1 MNNKQHIEGFIQQ
14 HRQEFDSA
22 LPTDSHWKSISKSL
36 KQLQNGDSIAHFIA
50 INRSVMD
57 TEMPNLQVWDKI
69 NAALT
74 PPKATTLDTQDL
86 LEDFIQHNRSD
97 FDSEIPD
104 AKIWNQVSQQT
115 APMGTLRV
123 SWLRSI
129 ARFAAAIALLLI
141 GASLGLWY
149 ARQEQDTYV
158 GMKMSDVSKE
168 YAAIE
173 QHYEREIE
181 HKKTKLARFA
191 SNPSTSEIFGDMEQM
206 DKTMEELRIELSNV
220 PPGNQEQII
229 RVMIENYKTKSMV
242 LEQVL
247 EAMQSQQHLIV
258 DPDGQKN
265 TIKYENDTI

>member
-14 HRQEFDSA
+14 QRQEFDSDM
-22 LPTDSHWKSISKSL
+22 PVVSHWKSISKSL
-36 KQLQNGDSIAHFIA
+36 EQLQNGDSIACFIA
-50 INRSVMD
+50 INRSLMD
-57 TEMPNLQVWDKI
+57 TALPNIQVWDKI

-74 PPKATTLDTQDL
+74 SPTDTIHTGDP
-86 LEDFIQHNRSD
+86 LEHFIQHYRSD

-104 AKIWNQVSQQT
+104 FKIWNQVSHQAAST
-115 APMGTLRV
+115 DTLRI
-123 SWLRSI
+123 SWHRSI

-149 ARQEQDTYV
+149 ARHQQETYV

-173 QHYEREIE
+173 QQYEQEIE
-181 HKKTKLARFA
+181 HKKSKLARFA

-247 EAMQSQQHLIV
+247 EAMQAQQHLIV
-258 DPDGQKN
+258 DPDGQQN
-265 TIKYENDTI
+265 TLQYENDTI

>member
-1 MNNKQHIEGFIQQ
+1 MNNKQHIEGFIQE
-14 HRQEFDSA
+14 HRQEFDAA
-22 LPTDSHWKSISKSL
+22 LPSDSHWKSISKSL
-36 KQLQNGDSIAHFIA
+36 EQLQNGDSIAHFIA
-50 INRSVMD
+50 INRSLMD
-57 TEMPNLQVWDKI
+57 TATPNIQVWDKI

-74 PPKATTLDTQDL
+74 PPKATVNTRDP

-97 FDSEIPD
+97 FDNENPD

-123 SWLRSI
+123 SWHRSI

-149 ARQEQDTYV
+149 ARQEQETYV

-173 QHYEREIE
+173 QHYEQEIE
-181 HKKTKLARFA
+181 HKKSKLARFA

-247 EAMQSQQHLIV
+247 EAMQAQQHLIV

-265 TIKYENDTI
+265 TLQYENDTI

>member
-22 LPTDSHWKSISKSL
+22 LPSDSHWKSISKSL
-36 KQLQNGDSIAHFIA
+36 EQLQNSDSIVHFIA
-50 INRSVMD
+50 INRSLMD
-57 TEMPNLQVWDKI
+57 TATPNIQVWDKI

-74 PPKATTLDTQDL
+74 PPKATVNTQDS

-104 AKIWNQVSQQT
+104 LKVWNQVSRHTESVGKLQ
-115 APMGTLRV
+115 V
-123 SWLRSI
+123 SWYRRMG
-129 ARFAAAIALLLI
+129 RFAAAIALLLI

-149 ARQEQDTYV
+149 GQQQQDKYV

-173 QHYEREIE
+173 QQYEREIK
-181 HKKTKLARFA
+181 HKTSKLARFA

-206 DKTMEELRIELSNV
+206 DKTMEELRIELSKV

-229 RVMIENYKTKSMV
+229 RVMIENYKIKSMV

-265 TIKYENDTI
+265 TSQYENDTI